1 MSMNS
6 YILPCIMTVKDVLTL
21 PMEII
26 ECFTSVT
33 TGDVESYIK
42 SFLKQAESSNDARD
56 KEAADKISKA
66 YVSYYKLIENMNSS
80 EMDNAIQLAANI
92 NLADISYNMETER
105 LDDIK
110 TRFTEVL
117 NGESKLMKLDE
128 QNFKDTVNYMNELA
142 EKSGDA
148 AVIRT
153 VRTVTKNMKTMSNI
167 FINKNGN
174 IIPSSRLVS
183 ALKFKEKMV
192 SIIKA
197 VDDVKLLKDRGQ
209 GNVDPRTWRCF

>member
-6 YILPCIMTVKDVLTL
+6 YILPCIMTVKDVLAL

-42 SFLKQAESSNDARD
+42 SFMKQAESSNDAKD
-56 KEAADKISKA
+56 KEAAEKINRA
-66 YVSYYKLIENMNSS
+66 YVSYYKLIEDMNSS
-80 EMDNAIQLAANI
+80 EMDNAIQLAANT
-92 NLADISYNMETER
+92 NLADISYNMEDER

-110 TRFTEVL
+110 ARFTSVL
-117 NGESKLMKLDE
+117 EGESKLMKLDE
-128 QNFKDTVNYMNELA
+128 QNFTDTVNYMIELA
-142 EKSGDA
+142 EQSGDA
-148 AVIRT
+148 AVLRT
-153 VRTVTKNMKTMSNI
+153 VRNVTKNMKNMSNI

-174 IIPSSRLVS
+174 IIPGSRLVS
-183 ALKFKEKMV
+183 ALKFKDKMI
-192 SIIKA
+192 SILKA
-197 VDDVKLLKDRGQ
+197 IEDVKLLKERGQ